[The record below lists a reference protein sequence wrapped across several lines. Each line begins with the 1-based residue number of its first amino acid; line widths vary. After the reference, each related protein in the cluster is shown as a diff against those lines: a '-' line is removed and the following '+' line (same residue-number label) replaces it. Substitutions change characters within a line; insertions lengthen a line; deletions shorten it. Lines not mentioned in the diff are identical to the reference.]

1 MTSKHFKV
9 GDDVTWNAEAGYKV
23 HKGSAPILSWSQT
36 CVDDLRLR
44 VWLID

>member
-9 GDDVTWNAEAGYKV
+9 GDDVTWNAEAGYTRFTRV
-23 HKGSAPILSWSQT
+23 RHLSWSQT